1 MGDSDA
7 DDDDKGLTVL
17 CNNYGVSF
25 GSLEIILLYVV
36 DNFQVSLYFFVT
48 KVLNSFCH

>member
-7 DDDDKGLTVL
+7 DGDDKGLTVL

-25 GSLEIILLYVV
+25 GSLEIICCMLWIIFKFLYT
-36 DNFQVSLYFFVT
+36 FF
-48 KVLNSFCH
+48 